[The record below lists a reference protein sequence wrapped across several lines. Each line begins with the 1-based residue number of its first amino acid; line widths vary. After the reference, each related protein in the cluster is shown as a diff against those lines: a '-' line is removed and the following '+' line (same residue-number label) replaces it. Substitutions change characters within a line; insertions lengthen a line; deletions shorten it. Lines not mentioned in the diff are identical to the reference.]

1 MRKLVLII
9 IIISLLMLGDDI
21 PLLRKF
27 NSVIYNGVYYLKQY
41 VNSNEIRK
49 TTDDFKVKI
58 KKILKS

>member
-27 NSVIYNGVYYLKQY
+27 NSVIYNGVYYLKQH